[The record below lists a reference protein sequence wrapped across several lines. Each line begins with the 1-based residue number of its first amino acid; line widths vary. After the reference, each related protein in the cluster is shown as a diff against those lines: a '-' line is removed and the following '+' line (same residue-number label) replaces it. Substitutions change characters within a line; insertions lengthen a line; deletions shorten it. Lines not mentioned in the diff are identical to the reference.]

1 MPFLSAVLLPI
12 GMSPIHCLRLARC
25 FSKNGASL
33 IILAVTKE
41 TTEFGEIIQEIE
53 SASETE
59 YIVYEY
65 TSVQSV
71 IRSRPDEIE
80 WNLVFGPGT
89 RDMQVSMWH
98 DVISVTGIPPK
109 HWVDHRRKAGS
120 GKGNN
125 ISRELLI
132 NLSNRTES
140 YELGQ
145 VSEED
150 ALKLSPISIE
160 TYSQIKGLSWL
171 VHQSKFHF
179 HISLP
184 ANASEMK
191 RKEAREWEEDVY
203 HRVNKA
209 WNTFG
214 RHAVKIT
221 RDPLPSLPAWWSNI
235 GERLRDFGIGG
246 GSK

>member
-1 MPFLSAVLLPI
+1 MPSQSAVLLPI
-12 GMSPIHCLRLARC
+12 GRSPIHCLRLARC
-25 FSKNGASL
+25 FSKNGVSL
-33 IILAVTKE
+33 IILAVTEE
-41 TTEFGEIIQEIE
+41 TAEFGKIIQEME
-53 SASETE
+53 SLSETE
-59 YIVYEY
+59 YIVSEYERAR
-65 TSVQSV
+65 TV
-71 IRSRPDEIE
+71 IESRSDDTE

-98 DVISVTGIPPK
+98 DVISVTGKPPK
-109 HWVDHRRKAGS
+109 HWVAHTRKSGG

-125 ISRELLI
+125 ISPEMLI
-132 NLSNRTES
+132 NLSNKAES

-150 ALKLSPISIE
+150 ALKITPISIE
-160 TYSQIKGLSWL
+160 TYNQIKGLSWIRN
-171 VHQSKFHF
+171 QSKYHL

-184 ANASEMK
+184 ANAGEMK

-203 HRVNKA
+203 HRVKKA

-214 RHAVKIT
+214 RHALKIT

>member
-1 MPFLSAVLLPI
+1 MPSQRAVLLPI
-12 GMSPIHCLRLARC
+12 GRSPIHCLRLARC
-25 FSKNGASL
+25 YSKNGFSL
-33 IILAVTKE
+33 IVLAVTKE
-41 TTEFGEIIQEIE
+41 TTEFGKIIQEIE
-53 SASETE
+53 STSETE
-59 YIVYEY
+59 YIVCEFERA
-65 TSVQSV
+65 QSV
-71 IRSRPDEIE
+71 VESSSVTFE
-80 WNLVFGPGT
+80 WNLLFGPGT

-98 DVISVTGIPPK
+98 DVISVTGKPPK
-109 HWVDHRRKAGS
+109 HWVEHTRKAGG

-125 ISRELLI
+125 ISREMLI

-150 ALKLSPISIE
+150 ALKLTPISIE
-160 TYSQIKGLSWL
+160 RYSQIKGLSWIRN
-171 VHQSKFHF
+171 QSKYHL

-184 ANASEMK
+184 ANAGEMK

-203 HRVNKA
+203 HRVKKA

-214 RHAVKIT
+214 RHALKIT
-221 RDPLPSLPAWWSNI
+221 RDPLPSSPAWWSNI